1 MNLRNSRCEKW
12 LKAVSFRTITKLIAS
27 KTLMQFCPLLSQ
39 KQYMR
44 LLFTWKF
51 SLYLQHKVPA
61 SEVGDG
67 ARQARASPHKAQEQ
81 GPLGSGE
88 LVHHFP
94 EPLNQWR
101 CRLDAFV
108 GGDGLQQ
115 RQGDVRTAAHL
126 QHTTTSLV
134 RKLQTTVFPQH
145 NLSHQEICQK
155 TAVNSPFSTQTFSSK
170 VFFVG
175 KLQRTVLSQLNL
187 SHWMLC

>member
-1 MNLRNSRCEKW
+1 MWEMAESSILQNHHQTHHIKNLD
-12 LKAVSFRTITKLIAS
+12 AVLPPF
-27 KTLMQFCPLLSQ
+27 LSQ

-67 ARQARASPHKAQEQ
+67 ARQARASPHKAQKQ

-94 EPLNQWR
+94 EPLNQRR

-115 RQGDVRTAAHL
+115 R
-126 QHTTTSLV
+126 
-134 RKLQTTVFPQH
+134 
-145 NLSHQEICQK
+145 
-155 TAVNSPFSTQTFSSK
+155 
-170 VFFVG
+170 
-175 KLQRTVLSQLNL
+175 
-187 SHWMLC
+187 